1 MPSSVK
7 NKLVSKMN
15 IDQLDD
21 VDSMIDDFLVD
32 DNDYNDDDEY
42 FTAVSNE
49 THISYSSYSS
59 CSSVTASEYTQLTS
73 TTYNIEYYDK
83 SVFEDISNK
92 NNENTTNNIYSSIFF
107 YLSFFDFTKYFN

>member
-21 VDSMIDDFLVD
+21 LDSMIDDFLVD
-32 DNDYNDDDEY
+32 DNDYNDDDDEY

-49 THISYSSYSS
+49 TCISCIS
-59 CSSVTASEYTQLTS
+59 CSSVTASEYSEYSEFSVTI
-73 TTYNIEYYDK
+73 YN
-83 SVFEDISNK
+83 EDVLSE
-92 NNENTTNNIYSSIFF
+92 NETNTIYSNIFF
-107 YLSFFDFTKYFN
+107 YLSFLDITKYFK

>member
-32 DNDYNDDDEY
+32 DNDYNDDNDEY

-49 THISYSSYSS
+49 TCISCIS
-59 CSSVTASEYTQLTS
+59 CSSVTASEYSEFSVTI
-73 TTYNIEYYDK
+73 YN
-83 SVFEDISNK
+83 EDVLSEK
-92 NNENTTNNIYSSIFF
+92 KENTIYSNIFF
-107 YLSFFDFTKYFN
+107 YLSFFDFTKYFK

>member
-7 NKLVSKMN
+7 NKLVSKNN

-21 VDSMIDDFLVD
+21 VDSMIDDFLLDEND
-32 DNDYNDDDEY
+32 DDYDDEY

-49 THISYSSYSS
+49 T
-59 CSSVTASEYTQLTS
+59 CSSFSIISSSSECSQLTS

-83 SVFEDISNK
+83 SVFEDIP
-92 NNENTTNNIYSSIFF
+92 NENTTNTIYSNIFF
-107 YLSFFDFTKYFN
+107 YLSFFDFTKYFK

>member
-7 NKLVSKMN
+7 NKLISKMN

-21 VDSMIDDFLVD
+21 TDSMIDDFLFD
-32 DNDYNDDDEY
+32 ENDDDYDEY

-49 THISYSSYSS
+49 T
-59 CSSVTASEYTQLTS
+59 CSSVSISSSSECSQLTS

-83 SVFEDISNK
+83 STVED
-92 NNENTTNNIYSSIFF
+92 NENTTNTIYSNILF
-107 YLSFFDFTKYFN
+107 YLSFFDFTKYFK

>member
-21 VDSMIDDFLVD
+21 IDSMIDDFLFD
-32 DNDYNDDDEY
+32 DDDDEY

-49 THISYSSYSS
+49 TYIS
-59 CSSVTASEYTQLTS
+59 CSSISTSEYTQFS
-73 TTYNIEYYDK
+73 ATTYN
-83 SVFEDISNK
+83 EDIPSENNE
-92 NNENTTNNIYSSIFF
+92 NNENTTNTIYSNIFF
-107 YLSFFDFTKYFN
+107 YLSFFDFTKYFK

>member
-49 THISYSSYSS
+49 TSISYSSCS
-59 CSSVTASEYTQLTS
+59 CSSVTASEYTQLS
-73 TTYNIEYYDK
+73 ATTYNQDIESEYE
-83 SVFEDISNK
+83 SLNK
-92 NNENTTNNIYSSIFF
+92 TNNIYSSIFF

>member
-49 THISYSSYSS
+49 TCIS
-59 CSSVTASEYTQLTS
+59 CSSVTASEYSEYSEFSVTI
-73 TTYNIEYYDK
+73 YNEVVL
-83 SVFEDISNK
+83 SE
-92 NNENTTNNIYSSIFF
+92 NETNTIYSNIFF
-107 YLSFFDFTKYFN
+107 YLSFLDITKYFK

>member
-21 VDSMIDDFLVD
+21 VDSMIDDFLFD
-32 DNDYNDDDEY
+32 ENDDDCDEY

-49 THISYSSYSS
+49 MCSTLSISSSE
-59 CSSVTASEYTQLTS
+59 CSQLTS

-83 SVFEDISNK
+83 STVED
-92 NNENTTNNIYSSIFF
+92 NENTTNTIYSNIFF
-107 YLSFFDFTKYFN
+107 YLSFFDFTKYFK

>member
-49 THISYSSYSS
+49 TCISYSSCSY
-59 CSSVTASEYTQLTS
+59 SSVTASEYSQLS
-73 TTYNIEYYDK
+73 ATTYT
-83 SVFEDISNK
+83 EDVLS
-92 NNENTTNNIYSSIFF
+92 ENDTNTIYSNIFF
-107 YLSFFDFTKYFN
+107 YLSFFDFTKYFK

>member
-49 THISYSSYSS
+49 TRIS
-59 CSSVTASEYTQLTS
+59 CSSISTSEYTQLTA
-73 TTYNIEYYDK
+73 TTYN
-83 SVFEDISNK
+83 EDVLS
-92 NNENTTNNIYSSIFF
+92 ENDTNNIYSNIFF

>member
-49 THISYSSYSS
+49 TCISYSSCSCSCS
-59 CSSVTASEYTQLTS
+59 CSSVTASEYTQLS
-73 TTYNIEYYDK
+73 ATTYNQDIESEYE
-83 SVFEDISNK
+83 SLNNK
-92 NNENTTNNIYSSIFF
+92 NNIYSNIFF

>member
-49 THISYSSYSS
+49 TRISCIS
-59 CSSVTASEYTQLTS
+59 CSSVTASEYTQFTY
-73 TTYNIEYYDK
+73 TTYNTEYYDK
-83 SVFEDISNK
+83 SVFEDIPNK
-92 NNENTTNNIYSSIFF
+92 NNENETNTIYSNIFF
-107 YLSFFDFTKYFN
+107 YLSFLDITKYFK

>member
-21 VDSMIDDFLVD
+21 VDSMIDDFLPYD
-32 DNDYNDDDEY
+32 DDDDEY
-42 FTAVSNE
+42 FTAISNE
-49 THISYSSYSS
+49 TCINCGS
-59 CSSVTASEYTQLTS
+59 SEYSQLTA
-73 TTYNIEYYDK
+73 TTTTSYNTEYYDK
-83 SVFEDISNK
+83 SLVEDTP
-92 NNENTTNNIYSSIFF
+92 NENDRNNIYSNIFF

>member
-21 VDSMIDDFLVD
+21 VDSMIDDFLPD
-32 DNDYNDDDEY
+32 DDYDDDDEY

-49 THISYSSYSS
+49 TCINCGS
-59 CSSVTASEYTQLTS
+59 SEYSELTATA
-73 TTYNIEYYDK
+73 TTNTSYNTEYYDN
-83 SVFEDISNK
+83 SVFEDTP
-92 NNENTTNNIYSSIFF
+92 NENDRNNIYSNIFF